1 MLQEIAIFNN
11 LSSDDLLKL
20 ENNLIIKN
28 FKKRKTIFNEGDEPL
43 WSYFLLKGKVKIS
56 KSSADGRD
64 VVLEIIDA
72 PDFFGTLA
80 VIKGFPY
87 PANAIA
93 MEDCE
98 VGKIKREIFLQIF
111 NKYPELHSQL
121 LHHITTRLKSGID
134 TLKNIALEDVPS
146 RIIHQLFKLTTKYG
160 KKLPDGVLIDLKLT
174 KQELAEMAG
183 TTTETAIRVISK
195 LKKEGYIYENKH
207 KIIIKDI
214 NKLYDLIRN

>member
-28 FKKRKTIFNEGDEPL
+28 FKKRETIFNEGDEPS

-56 KSSADGRD
+56 KSSVDGRE
-64 VVLEIIDA
+64 VVLELIDA

-98 VGKIKREIFLQIF
+98 VGKIKRE
-111 NKYPELHSQL
+111 E
-121 LHHITTRLKSGID
+121 
-134 TLKNIALEDVPS
+134 
-146 RIIHQLFKLTTKYG
+146 
-160 KKLPDGVLIDLKLT
+160 
-174 KQELAEMAG
+174 
-183 TTTETAIRVISK
+183 
-195 LKKEGYIYENKH
+195 
-207 KIIIKDI
+207 
-214 NKLYDLIRN
+214 